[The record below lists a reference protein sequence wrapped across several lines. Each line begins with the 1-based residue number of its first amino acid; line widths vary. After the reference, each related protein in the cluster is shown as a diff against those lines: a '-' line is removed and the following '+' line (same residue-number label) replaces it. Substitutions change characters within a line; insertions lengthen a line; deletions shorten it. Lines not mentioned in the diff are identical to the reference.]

1 MTHKKVLKSVGRT
14 VFAPDGSL
22 EFSAGQQPFIQR
34 FVFGDP
40 SAFDAL
46 CAALAR

>member
-1 MTHKKVLKSVGRT
+1 MGRT
-14 VFAPDGSL
+14 VWAPDGTL
-22 EFSAGQQPFIQR
+22 ESFSGQQPFVER